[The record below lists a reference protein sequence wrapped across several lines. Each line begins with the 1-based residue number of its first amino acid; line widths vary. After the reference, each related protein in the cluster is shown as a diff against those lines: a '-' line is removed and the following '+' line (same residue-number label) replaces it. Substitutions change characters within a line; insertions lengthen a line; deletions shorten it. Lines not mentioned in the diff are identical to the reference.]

1 MLSGIEHFTEEKKMS
16 VWINEQFIKT
26 NCAGE
31 PEVVIG
37 NSFFSM
43 QQFCDIVRYVMT
55 NTDLK
60 TLDDPRQRLRGDFRR
75 LEIAEGFNKGGL
87 RLSFETN

>member
-16 VWINEQFIKT
+16 LLVNGTYVKS
-26 NCAGE
+26 NSAGV
-31 PEVVIG
+31 PEVIIG
-37 NSFFSM
+37 DNFLSM
-43 QQFCDIVRYVMT
+43 EDFCDIVRYVMT

-75 LEIAEGFNKGGL
+75 LEIAEGYNKGGL